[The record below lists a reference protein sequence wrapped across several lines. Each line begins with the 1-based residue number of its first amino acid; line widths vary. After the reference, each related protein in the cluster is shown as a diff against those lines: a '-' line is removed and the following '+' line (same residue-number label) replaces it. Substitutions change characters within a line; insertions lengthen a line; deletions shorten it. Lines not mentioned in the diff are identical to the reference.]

1 MGGANSVRN
10 IELLSEVGELKTIF
24 EFRIL
29 HDGWEMDN
37 RGWITENEHGIKTL
51 MGTSHGGVK
60 KMTIKEVHEKMHET
74 RKSLAGLKQALKIMS
89 T

>member
-1 MGGANSVRN
+1 V
-10 IELLSEVGELKTIF
+10 KTIF

-37 RGWITENEHGIKTL
+37 RGWITENDNGLKTL
-51 MGTSHGGVK
+51 MGTSHGGAK
-60 KMTIKEVHEKMHET
+60 KMTIKELHEKIHET
-74 RKSLAGLKQALKIMS
+74 RNSLAGLKQALKIMS